1 MVIRQVKQYSRYL
14 VAIWIKQKKNC
25 NNLNYNLTR
34 ADHCYNKRVVSRQIN
49 TFFQNFIMSKK
60 LSIITINYNDKEGLQ
75 KTIQSVVSQTWQDF
89 EYIVIDGDSSDGSKD
104 VLHAYSSF
112 LSYSV
117 SEPDSGIYNAM
128 NKGIKISTGDY
139 LMFLN
144 SGDSL
149 IDNTILEKLN
159 TELNGQYDIYY
170 GDILQ
175 IDGIKQEIRTFP
187 KKLNFA
193 FFYEQNI
200 SHQASFIKAKLFKDI
215 FLYNENFRIV
225 SDWEFFTYAI
235 CKREASYKHLD
246 CVIVTYDGNGISA
259 NSENH
264 LEISKERN
272 ASLNKYFPEFVN
284 DYEYLK
290 EIKFKKAE
298 QFMYIKKF
306 PIAYKILKGFMNIIL
321 LFLPKFNRT

>member
-1 MVIRQVKQYSRYL
+1 
-14 VAIWIKQKKNC
+14 
-25 NNLNYNLTR
+25 
-34 ADHCYNKRVVSRQIN
+34 
-49 TFFQNFIMSKK
+49 MSKK

-149 IDNTILEKLN
+149 IDHTILEKLN

-246 CVIVTYDGNGISA
+246 CVVVTYDGNGISA

>member
-1 MVIRQVKQYSRYL
+1 
-14 VAIWIKQKKNC
+14 
-25 NNLNYNLTR
+25 
-34 ADHCYNKRVVSRQIN
+34 
-49 TFFQNFIMSKK
+49 MSKK
-60 LSIITINYNDKEGLQ
+60 LSIITINYNNKAGLQ

-89 EYIVIDGDSSDGSKD
+89 EFIVIDGNSSDGSKD
-104 VLHAYSSF
+104 VLYTYASF
-112 LSYSV
+112 FSYYV

-159 TELNGQYDIYY
+159 AELNGQYDIYY
-170 GDILQ
+170 GDILH
-175 IDGIKQEIRTFP
+175 IDGIKKEIRTFP

-215 FLYNENFRIV
+215 FLYNENLKIV
-225 SDWEFFTYAI
+225 ADWEFFTYAI

-246 CVIVTYDGNGISA
+246 CVIVTYDGTGISA
-259 NSENH
+259 NSKNH
-264 LEISKERN
+264 PEIDKERD
-272 ASLNKYFPEFVN
+272 ASLNRYFPEFVK

-298 QFMYIKKF
+298 QFMHIKKY

-321 LFLPKFNRT
+321 LFLPKFNRN

>member
-1 MVIRQVKQYSRYL
+1 M
-14 VAIWIKQKKNC
+14 
-25 NNLNYNLTR
+25 
-34 ADHCYNKRVVSRQIN
+34 
-49 TFFQNFIMSKK
+49 MGKK
-60 LSIITINYNDKEGLQ
+60 LSIITINYNNKAGLE
-75 KTIQSVVSQTWQDF
+75 KTVQSVVSQTWQDF
-89 EYIVIDGDSSDGSKD
+89 EFIVIDGNSSDGSKD
-104 VLHAYSSF
+104 VLSAYSSF
-112 LSYSV
+112 FSYAV

-144 SGDSL
+144 SGDAL
-149 IDNTILEKLN
+149 IDNTILAKLN
-159 TELNGQYDIYY
+159 AELNGEYDIYY
-170 GDILQ
+170 GDILH
-175 IDGIKQEIRTFP
+175 IDGIKQEVRTFP

-215 FLYNENFRIV
+215 FLYNENLKIV

-246 CVIVTYDGNGISA
+246 CVIVTYDGTGISS
-259 NSENH
+259 NSINSP
-264 LEISKERN
+264 EITKERD
-272 ASLNKYFPEFVN
+272 ASLHRYFPEFVK

-298 QFMYIKKF
+298 QFMYIKKY

-321 LFLPKFNRT
+321 LFLPKFNRN

>member
-1 MVIRQVKQYSRYL
+1 M
-14 VAIWIKQKKNC
+14 N
-25 NNLNYNLTR
+25 
-34 ADHCYNKRVVSRQIN
+34 
-49 TFFQNFIMSKK
+49 KK
-60 LSIITINYNDKEGLQ
+60 LSIITINYNNKIGLH
-75 KTIQSVVSQTWQDF
+75 KTIQSVISQTWSDF
-89 EYIVIDGDSSDGSKD
+89 EFIVIDGNSSDGSKD
-104 VLHAYSSF
+104 VLTTYSSF
-112 LSYSV
+112 FTYFV

-128 NKGIKISTGDY
+128 NKGIKVSTGDY

-149 IDNTILEKLN
+149 IDNTILENLN
-159 TELNGQYDIYY
+159 DDLNGQYDIYY

-200 SHQASFIKAKLFKDI
+200 SHQASFIRTKLFNDI
-215 FLYNENFRIV
+215 FFYNENFKIV

-235 CKREASYKHLD
+235 CKREASYKHLNY
-246 CVIVTYDGNGISA
+246 VIVTYDGTGISA
-259 NSENH
+259 SSENH
-264 LEISKERN
+264 PEINKERN
-272 ASLNKYFPEFVN
+272 ISLNRYFPEFVK

-298 QFMYIKKF
+298 QFMHIKKY

-321 LFLPKFNRT
+321 LFLPKFNRN

>member
-1 MVIRQVKQYSRYL
+1 
-14 VAIWIKQKKNC
+14 
-25 NNLNYNLTR
+25 
-34 ADHCYNKRVVSRQIN
+34 
-49 TFFQNFIMSKK
+49 MSKK
-60 LSIITINYNDKEGLQ
+60 LSIITINYNNKAGLQ

-89 EYIVIDGDSSDGSKD
+89 EFIVIDGNSLDGSKD
-104 VLHAYSSF
+104 VLNTYSSF
-112 LSYSV
+112 FSYYV

-159 TELNGQYDIYY
+159 AELNGQYDIYY
-170 GDILQ
+170 GDILH
-175 IDGIKQEIRTFP
+175 IDGIKKEIRTFP
-187 KKLNFA
+187 EKLNFA

-215 FLYNENFRIV
+215 FLYNENLKIV
-225 SDWEFFTYAI
+225 ADWEFFTYAI

-246 CVIVTYDGNGISA
+246 CVIVTYDGTGISA
-259 NSENH
+259 NSKNH
-264 LEISKERN
+264 PGIDKERDT
-272 ASLNKYFPEFVN
+272 SLNRYFPEFVK

-298 QFMYIKKF
+298 QFMHIKKY

-321 LFLPKFNRT
+321 LFLPKFNRN

>member
-1 MVIRQVKQYSRYL
+1 
-14 VAIWIKQKKNC
+14 
-25 NNLNYNLTR
+25 
-34 ADHCYNKRVVSRQIN
+34 
-49 TFFQNFIMSKK
+49 MSKK
-60 LSIITINYNDKEGLQ
+60 LSIITINYNNKAGLQ
-75 KTIQSVVSQTWQDF
+75 TTIQSVVSQTWQDF
-89 EYIVIDGDSSDGSKD
+89 EFIVIDGNSLDGSKD
-104 VLHAYSSF
+104 VLNTYSSF
-112 LSYSV
+112 FSYYV

-159 TELNGQYDIYY
+159 AEINGQYDIYY
-170 GDILQ
+170 GDILH
-175 IDGIKQEIRTFP
+175 IDGIKKEIRTFP
-187 KKLNFA
+187 EKLNFA

-215 FLYNENFRIV
+215 FLYNENLKIV
-225 SDWEFFTYAI
+225 ADWEFFTYAI

-246 CVIVTYDGNGISA
+246 CVIIAYDGTGISA
-259 NSENH
+259 NSKNH
-264 LEISKERN
+264 PEIDKERDT
-272 ASLNKYFPEFVN
+272 SLNRYFPEFVK

-298 QFMYIKKF
+298 QFMHIKKY

-321 LFLPKFNRT
+321 LFLPKFNRN